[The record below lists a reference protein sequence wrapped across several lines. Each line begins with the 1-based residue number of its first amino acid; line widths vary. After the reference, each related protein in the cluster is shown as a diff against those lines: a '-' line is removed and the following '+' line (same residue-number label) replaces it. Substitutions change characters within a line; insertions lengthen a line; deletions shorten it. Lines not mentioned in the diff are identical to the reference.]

1 MKQTIYCTTIDNV
14 KQYVKNNT
22 IQGLRLN
29 SFSEEN
35 EVRNLQ
41 QLCTS
46 VLHDVLHINFFY
58 DKYKLNLFQ
67 I

>member
-46 VLHDVLHINFFY
+46 VLHDVLHIIFF
-58 DKYKLNLFQ
+58 L
-67 I
+67 